1 MEVSYFGGYSATSSE
16 FTDDFYSDDLK
27 LFLLAFNSTRMAENV
42 LPHFY
47 GHKAVTAFQRSF
59 DFYSPSSIW
68 LTRVLLGQLNVCALL
83 RIAVTIADATV
94 RRSTVS
100 LERRLLK

>member
-1 MEVSYFGGYSATSSE
+1 MDIQQRRE
-16 FTDDFYSDDLK
+16 FAHLFYSDDLK

-47 GHKAVTAFQRSF
+47 GHKAVTAFQRLF
-59 DFYSPSSIW
+59 DFHSPLSIW
-68 LTRVLLGQLNVCALL
+68 LTRLLPGQLNVCALL
-83 RIAVTIADATV
+83 RIAMTRADVTV